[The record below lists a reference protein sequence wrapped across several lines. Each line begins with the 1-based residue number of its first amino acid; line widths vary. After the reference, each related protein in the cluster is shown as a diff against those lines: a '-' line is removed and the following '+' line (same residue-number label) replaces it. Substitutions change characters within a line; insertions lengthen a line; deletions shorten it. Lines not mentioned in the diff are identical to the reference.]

1 MNKLKSGR
9 IDWLITL
16 APFIIIMILAGV
28 LFIFPE
34 QSNNII
40 GQVRFFFGDTLG
52 IYYLVIGLGVLLI
65 SIFLS
70 FSKCG
75 NVVLGEPDEKP
86 KYSFFAWGSMMFT
99 CGLAA
104 DVAYITHSVLLF
116 RRMGNVCYK
125 SSY

>member
-40 GQVRFFFGDTLG
+40 GQVRFFFLFQNAAMLFLENQMKNLSIRFLLG
-52 IYYLVIGLGVLLI
+52 GV
-65 SIFLS
+65 
-70 FSKCG
+70 
-75 NVVLGEPDEKP
+75 
-86 KYSFFAWGSMMFT
+86 
-99 CGLAA
+99 
-104 DVAYITHSVLLF
+104 
-116 RRMGNVCYK
+116 
-125 SSY
+125 

>member
-34 QSNNII
+34 HSNNII

-65 SIFLS
+65 SIFL
-70 FSKCG
+70 
-75 NVVLGEPDEKP
+75 L
-86 KYSFFAWGSMMFT
+86 
-99 CGLAA
+99 
-104 DVAYITHSVLLF
+104 
-116 RRMGNVCYK
+116 
-125 SSY
+125 